1 MLKNNVPINIIID
14 GCEHKNGVIKSLAGI
29 ENVTIRIR
37 KLSIGDYPGGKS
49 EHAEETAAKIF
60 WVQFIFKGSER
71 RHPESFGA
79 SIRGSHLSDRCRQIP
94 LLSTAG
100 NNKIGRAHV

>member
-37 KLSIGDYPGGKS
+37 KLSIGDYPVDKRLIVD
-49 EHAEETAAKIF
+49 TINIVCDKT
-60 WVQFIFKGSER
+60 
-71 RHPESFGA
+71 
-79 SIRGSHLSDRCRQIP
+79 IRLSGWQVG
-94 LLSTAG
+94 T
-100 NNKIGRAHV
+100 